1 MQFNYTKTLLF
12 AFLMLSLTINAQ
24 DENEPI
30 KKTDVKAAEQKML
43 NGNYEEALDDF
54 LSLHSEEP
62 ENDKYTYNIAVCYL
76 NVNGNKSKA
85 VPYLEKLVRHEKHDP
100 NVEYLLGRAYHY
112 ANRFD
117 DAINYFGKFKT
128 SAKGTK
134 ENIAAVD
141 QQLQYCLNAKE
152 LMKFPSNVKFESM
165 GFNVNSEYNE
175 HYSFIP
181 ANESFVIFNTNR
193 PEKSAYK
200 EENGEYKNSI
210 YLSEVIDGEYQKAYL
225 IGAPICKGNT
235 AEEVIGLSA
244 NGRTLLLLV
253 KDSKGSGNIYITEKD
268 ENGLFKKPVMLDK
281 NINSPSDEI
290 AASLSAEGDQIYFA
304 SNRPGGFGGIDLYV
318 SKKQPTGTW
327 SLPTNLGAA
336 INTNLDEDFPNIAPD
351 GKTLFFSS
359 KGHTSMGGYDIFK
372 ANFDEESQ
380 KWENA
385 KNIGYPVNTTGDDMN
400 FRASINERYGYI
412 SAIRNGGMGDYDI
425 YRVVFNEVEP
435 ELTVLRGSILSEDG
449 SQINYPDVLLS
460 VWDNKTKELVGTY
473 LPNSN
478 TGKYVVILA
487 PGSYLME
494 VELYG
499 FKIATQ
505 KLEIKDKISYQ
516 SEMDLD
522 IKLQVT
528 K

>member
-1 MQFNYTKTLLF
+1 MKSNYTKILFLALLF
-12 AFLMLSLTINAQ
+12 SSLTIMAQ

-30 KKTDVKAAEQKML
+30 KKTDQKAAEQKIL

-54 LSLHSEEP
+54 LSLHVEEP

-76 NVNGNKSKA
+76 NINGNKSKA

-117 DAINYFGKFKT
+117 DAIVYFAKFKA

-134 ENIAAVD
+134 ENIGAVD

-165 GFNVNSEYNE
+165 GYNVNSEYNE

-181 ANESFVIFNTNR
+181 ADESFVVFNTNR
-193 PEKSAYK
+193 PEKNSYK

-210 YLSEVIDGEYQKAYL
+210 YVSEVTDGEYQKAYL

-235 AEEVIGLSA
+235 GEEVIGLSA
-244 NGRTLLLLV
+244 NGKTLLLLI
-253 KDSKGSGNIYITEKD
+253 KDNKGLGNIYISEKD
-268 ENGLFKKPVMLDK
+268 ENGVFKKPIMLDK
-281 NINSPSDEI
+281 NINSSSDEI

-400 FRASINERYGYI
+400 FRASTNERYGYI

-425 YRVVFNEVEP
+425 YRVVFNEVDP
-435 ELTVLRGSILSEDG
+435 ELTVLKGSILSEDG

-478 TGKYVVILA
+478 TGKYVVILP

-505 KLEIKDKISYQ
+505 KLEIKDKVSYQ
-516 SEMDLD
+516 SEIDLD